1 VQSFTVV
8 LDACVLVPISATD
21 TLLRLAERD
30 LFRPVWSE
38 RIVEEASQAV
48 SEIHPDFDEAQ
59 IDHRFANMNAA
70 FEDAVITGWEPL
82 DDSLVLPDAGDR
94 HVVACALVAGADA
107 IVTNNI
113 RDFPPE
119 TLDVLNIEVITLD
132 DFLLDI
138 IDHTP
143 EEVVAVITQQ
153 VRDARHPPLTSATV
167 LAHLAAAGAPAAAHE
182 LVGLMGV

>member
-1 VQSFTVV
+1 MQSFTVV

-38 RIVEEASQAV
+38 RIVEEASRAV
-48 SEIHPDFDEAQ
+48 AEIHADFGQAR
-59 IDHRFANMNAA
+59 IDRRFANMNAA
-70 FEDAVITGWEPL
+70 FEDAMITGWEPL
-82 DDSLVLPDAGDR
+82 VDSLVLPDADDR
-94 HVVACALVAGADA
+94 HVVACAIAASADA

-119 TLDVLNIEVITLD
+119 TLDALDIEVIKFD
-132 DFLLDI
+132 DFLLDL

-143 EEVVAVITQQ
+143 EDVVAVITQQ
-153 VRDARHPPLTSATV
+153 VRDARHPPLTSAAV
-167 LAHLAAAGAPAAAHE
+167 LEHLAAAGAPAAAHE
-182 LVGLMGV
+182 LARLMGV